1 MGFIPDRENVCAELP
16 ASRHTLLVSE
26 TMPPPIKEVG
36 EKFQSNPKMIEVAR
50 PASRNENIEQFLV
63 KTSERGKRDTLRDLI
78 EAEDIHT
85 AIIFCNR
92 KTTDRKSTRLNSSH

>member
-1 MGFIPDRENVCAELP
+1 
-16 ASRHTLLVSE
+16 
-26 TMPPPIKEVG
+26 
-36 EKFQSNPKMIEVAR
+36 MIEVAR
-50 PASRNENIEQFLV
+50 PASRNENIEQVLV

-92 KTTDRKSTRLNSSH
+92 KTTVRELAKSLQRYRYKAGEIHGDMDQSSRIAELDRFKAGTINILDRKSTRLNSSH